1 MPRPNTGPRLV
12 GPKRSPGSREAVY
25 FIRWYER
32 GRKRERSTGTG
43 DREAAEGA
51 LRLHIEQ
58 QHAANRKGGP
68 SRPDQL
74 TIADALN
81 HYLAEKGPELVDS
94 RRASYAVDA
103 LLDWWGDRVVA
114 DVKGGTCRRYARERG
129 VAPGTARRE
138 LEVLR
143 SAIVHCFK
151 EGYLTEIVGVT
162 LPEKPAAKER
172 YLSRKEAAA
181 LIRAARAEPKAK
193 HLVLFILIGL
203 YTGARRDA
211 ILSLQ
216 WLKNTAGGQVDLDAG
231 RMNFNPAGRRQ
242 TKKRRPEIRIP
253 KRLLR
258 FLQSARKRTRQYV
271 LEYDGA
277 RVVKL
282 RRSFATACKRA
293 GLGADVTPH
302 TLRHTCATWMAQRHV
317 PTFEAAGF
325 LGMSEETFI
334 RVYAKNDPEYQQGA
348 VTAFD
353 RR

>member
-12 GPKRSPGSREAVY
+12 GPKRSPGSNQAVY

-43 DREAAEGA
+43 ERQAAEGE
-51 LRLHIEQ
+51 LRAHIER
-58 QHAANRKGGP
+58 QHAARRKPGP

-74 TIADALN
+74 SIADSLN
-81 HYLAEKGPELVDS
+81 YYLTEKGPDLADS
-94 RRASYAVDA
+94 KRASYAVDA
-103 LLDWWGDRVVA
+103 LLNWWGDRVIA

-129 VAPGTARRE
+129 VSAGTARRE

-162 LPEKPAAKER
+162 LPEKPAPKER
-172 YLSRKEAAA
+172 YLTRKDAAA
-181 LIRAARAEPKAK
+181 LIRAAKREPKAK
-193 HLVLFILIGL
+193 HVVLFILIGL
-203 YTGARRDA
+203 YTGQRRDA
-211 ILSLQ
+211 ILGLQ
-216 WLKNTAGGQVDLDAG
+216 WLKNTAGGHVDLEA
-231 RMNFNPAGRRQ
+231 RRINFNAAGRRQ

-253 KRLLR
+253 KRLFR
-258 FLQSARKRTRQYV
+258 FLLAAKKRSRQYV
-271 LEYDGA
+271 IEYDDA

-282 RRSFATACKRA
+282 RRSFATACRNA

-302 TLRHTCATWMAQRHV
+302 TLRHTCATWMGQKGV
-317 PTFEAAGF
+317 PIFEAAGF
-325 LGMSEETFI
+325 LGMSPETFE
-334 RVYAKNDPEYQQGA
+334 RVYAKQDPDYQKEA

-353 RR
+353 